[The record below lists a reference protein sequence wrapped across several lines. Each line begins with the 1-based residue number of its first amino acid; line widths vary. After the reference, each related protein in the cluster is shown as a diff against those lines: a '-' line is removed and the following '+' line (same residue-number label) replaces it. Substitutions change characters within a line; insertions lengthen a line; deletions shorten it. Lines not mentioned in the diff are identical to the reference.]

1 MLFTWFRLF
10 LRRLVQLTR
19 AALPMLAWLACL
31 GAPAVMATTV
41 SVTAG
46 AQSNPVILVFGDSLS
61 AEYGLARGSGWVA
74 LLEKRLTQER
84 LNYSVANASISGETT
99 SGGAARIE
107 DALKQNRPALV
118 ILELGG
124 NDGLRGLSV
133 EATRANLEKMIT
145 AAQKA
150 GARVVLAGMQLPP
163 NYGRTYTEKFRLL
176 YGELAKQYKVGLVP
190 FFLEEVAEKR
200 ELFQADGIH
209 PTAEAQ
215 ERLLANVWKALGPML
230 GKAPKKSGNR

>member
-1 MLFTWFRLF
+1 MLFTWFGLF
-10 LRRLVQLTR
+10 LQRLVQRTR
-19 AALPMLAWLACL
+19 AAPLMLVWLACL
-31 GAPAVMATTV
+31 AVPAVLATTV
-41 SVTAG
+41 SGTAG
-46 AQSNPVILVFGDSLS
+46 AQSKPVILVFGDSLS
-61 AEYGLARGSGWVA
+61 AEYGLARSSGWVA

-133 EATRANLEKMIT
+133 DATRANLEKMIK

-163 NYGRTYTEKFRLL
+163 NYGRAYTDKFRAL
-176 YGELAKQYKVGLVP
+176 YGELAKQHKVALVP
-190 FFLEEVAEKR
+190 FFLEGVAERR

-215 ERLLANVWKALGPML
+215 DRLLANVWKALGPML
-230 GKAPKKSGNR
+230 GKAPEKTVK

>member
-1 MLFTWFRLF
+1 MVPL
-10 LRRLVQLTR
+10 LVSLGCLAAP
-19 AALPMLAWLACL
+19 AAL
-31 GAPAVMATTV
+31 ATTTPG
-41 SVTAG
+41 TAG
-46 AQSNPVILVFGDSLS
+46 AQSKPVILVFGDSLS
-61 AEYGLARGSGWVA
+61 AEYGLARSSGWVA

-84 LNYSVANASISGETT
+84 FNYSVANASISGETT

-133 EATRANLEKMIT
+133 EATRANLEKMIK

-150 GARVVLAGMQLPP
+150 GAHVVLAGMQLPP
-163 NYGRTYTEKFRLL
+163 NYGRAYTEKFRLL
-176 YGELAKQYKVGLVP
+176 YGELAKQHKVALVP
-190 FFLEEVAEKR
+190 FFLDGVAERR
-200 ELFQADGIH
+200 ELFQPDGIH

-215 ERLLANVWKALGPML
+215 ERLLANVWKALGPL
-230 GKAPKKSGNR
+230 LAKSSAKPVKR